1 MPTTKGSQLPDDEL
15 SKSPNGS
22 AEQSSDPQVSAEPS
36 EPAPEFTVSPS
47 DHDSQPSSLPWWRV
61 WLQQFL
67 AEFHVSAPQKQVE
80 QIYQVTATLAVIGSV
95 VAGVWAAGEYFWPE
109 RETAETEISARLK
122 PAPKLSI
129 VVLPF
134 ANLSGDAAQDY
145 FADGITDSLI
155 TDLSQALPGSFV
167 VARATAFTYKGK
179 AIDARQIGRDLD
191 VRYALEGSVLFEG
204 QQIRINARLVD
215 CQVGNEI
222 WGERFDTSRGELLK
236 VQDEIVGRLSR
247 SVGLQVVGF
256 AAQRSEREKLKNPE
270 AIDLVLRGQATLNR
284 PSSAE
289 NMIEARTLFER
300 ALKLQPENVDA
311 LAGVA
316 TTYIFEMLNSYYS
329 NDNELRLERAEPPLK
344 RALAVDDH
352 NITALKAHA
361 ALLRAQGKFEDAIVA
376 AQLIIDQNPGEPW
389 AYKEI
394 ALSTMYLGR
403 VEDSLVWFQKAELI
417 GPRDP
422 GRWTWLGGKGQALL
436 LLGRD
441 AEAIKSLRAAVEA
454 NPANVGD
461 YAVLAA
467 AYALSGHD
475 DEAQAAL
482 AEYRRSHPE
491 TTIGS
496 FRHMSPV
503 PLRLTD
509 PSYLQQRERLK
520 EGLRKAGMPE

>member
-1 MPTTKGSQLPDDEL
+1 MPTAKGPQLPDDQL

-22 AEQSSDPQVSAEPS
+22 AAPSDSQVSAEPS

-47 DHDSQPSSLPWWRV
+47 DHDSEPSGFPWWRV

-80 QIYQVTATLAVIGSV
+80 QIYQITATLAVIGSV
-95 VAGVWAAGEYFWPE
+95 IAGLWAGAEYFWPDKP
-109 RETAETEISARLK
+109 ETAERAISAKLK
-122 PAPKLSI
+122 IAPKLSI

-134 ANLSGDAAQDY
+134 ANLSGDPAQDY

-155 TDLSQALPGSFV
+155 TDLSLALPGSFV
-167 VARATAFTYKGK
+167 VGRGTAFTYKGK
-179 AIDARQIGRDLD
+179 ATDARQIGRDLG
-191 VRYALEGSVLFEG
+191 VRYALEGSVFSDD

-215 CQVGNEI
+215 TQLGNEI

-247 SVGLQVVGF
+247 AIGLQVINF
-256 AAQRSEREKLKNPE
+256 AAQRSERDKPNNPE
-270 AIDLVLRGQATLNR
+270 AIDLVLRGQATLNK
-284 PSSAE
+284 PSSAA
-289 NMIEARTLFER
+289 NMIEARALFEH
-300 ALKLQPENVDA
+300 ALKLQSGNADA
-311 LAGVA
+311 LAGIA
-316 TTYIFEMLNSYYS
+316 TTYIFEMLNTYYP
-329 NDNELRLERAEPPLK
+329 NDNELRLERAEPLLQ
-344 RALAVDDH
+344 RALAIDDR
-352 NITALKAHA
+352 NVIALKANA

-376 AQLIIDQNPGEPW
+376 AQLIIEQNPGEPW

-403 VEDSLVWFQKAELI
+403 IEDSLVWFEKAELI

-422 GRWTWLGGKGQALL
+422 SRWTWLGGKGQALL

-441 AEAIKSLRAAVEA
+441 AEAITSLHSAIES
-454 NPANVGD
+454 NPADVGD

-467 AYALSGHD
+467 AYALSGRN
-475 DEAQAAL
+475 DEASAAL
-482 AEYRRSHPE
+482 AEYRRSRPD
-491 TTIGS
+491 TTVAS
-496 FRHMSPV
+496 FRNMSPV

-509 PSYLQQRERLK
+509 QIYRQQRERLK